1 MNKELE
7 KIINT
12 YEINELK
19 NDLQSATTVDNI
31 FIGVLGEFSSGKSSM
46 LNSILGKKI
55 LPAMDKATT
64 KSITYLK
71 SNVNQDDEIK
81 YFEIKEDDTEGEI
94 SLIDFQDIAKG
105 YRKGETVVSV
115 KSNEFLNNGYVF
127 IDTPGVSSLDQ
138 TDIDITYG
146 LLPKLDGILICIDSN
161 TGSLNAS
168 LRSFLESPEIELI
181 KEKILF
187 VLTKS
192 DQKTDESMIKISEG
206 FKKDINHYL
215 KVDDMDNRLVS
226 FSSQDVLENG
236 NKACVDKLL
245 HLFDISINARRK
257 QMQDLRL
264 KKQEERLKLK
274 IKDALKDLKN
284 KLSFDDSQF
293 KSERIKLEFDIE
305 SLNAQKSELKKK
317 LAKFEDKLFD
327 EIKEINKSV
336 SSKIVL
342 ECANVTPDEAN
353 LSVLYNQYIKQATTL
368 IGESVARFFK
378 DYNFIDSN
386 SLNIDFSEL
395 SSSVNAIIKKK
406 ELLTGL
412 ATAIAIAAAT
422 GGASVAANAAETTA
436 GAATKQAGQVAIKAV
451 AAETIVLNTGKEVGS
466 ATLTTIAENVVKEG
480 LKESLKQTL
489 KSKLISGLATVL
501 QGAKEINPI
510 EHLGAFLAKKTIA
523 LSLDVKLTEMG
534 RKICTKTLESIEDQI
549 EDVFIGIDERLKI
562 HENNLDVA
570 FEKKKQ
576 GKSEVESLKSNI
588 ESELIKLS

>member
-7 KIINT
+7 RIINT

-19 NDLQSATTVDNI
+19 NDLQSAKTVDNI

-71 SNVNQDDEIK
+71 SNVNQGDEIE
-81 YFEIKEDDTEGEI
+81 YFEINDDDTEERI

-115 KSNEFLNNGYVF
+115 RSNEFLNNGYVF

-168 LRSFLESPEIELI
+168 LKSFLESPEIELI

-206 FKKDINHYL
+206 FKNDINHYL

-236 NKACVDKLL
+236 NKVSVDNLL
-245 HLFDISINARRK
+245 NLFDISINARRK

-264 KKQEERLKLK
+264 KKQEESLKVK

-284 KLSFDDSQF
+284 KLTFDDSQF
-293 KSERIKLEFDIE
+293 KSERTKLEDDIE
-305 SLNAQKSELKKK
+305 SLSAQKSELKKK
-317 LAKFEDKLFD
+317 LAKFEDKLFG

-336 SSKIVL
+336 NAKIVL
-342 ECANVTPDEAN
+342 ECENVTPDEAK
-353 LSVLYNQYIKQATTL
+353 LSVLYNLYIEQATTL
-368 IGESVARFFK
+368 IGGSVARFFK

-436 GAATKQAGQVAIKAV
+436 GAAAKQAGQVAVKSV
-451 AAETIVLNTGKEVGS
+451 ATEAIALNTVKGVGS
-466 ATLTTIAENVVKEG
+466 ATVTTIANNVVKEG
-480 LKESLKQTL
+480 VKESLKQTL

-523 LSLDVKLTEMG
+523 SSLDIKLTEMG
-534 RKICTKTLESIEDQI
+534 RKICAKTLESIEDQI
-549 EDVFIGIDERLKI
+549 EDVFNGINERLKI
-562 HENNLDVA
+562 HENNLDLA

-576 GKSEVESLKSNI
+576 GKNEVESLKSNI
-588 ESELIKLS
+588 ENELIKLS

>member
-7 KIINT
+7 RVIDT
-12 YEINELK
+12 YEIKELK
-19 NDLQSATTVDNI
+19 NDLEALETVENI
-31 FIGVLGEFSSGKSSM
+31 YIGVLGEFSSGKSSL
-46 LNSILGKKI
+46 LNSILGKKV

-64 KSITYLK
+64 KSVTYLK
-71 SNVNQDDEIK
+71 SDANQENEIE
-81 YFEIKEDDTEGEI
+81 YFEIKDDDSEEKI
-94 SLIDFQDIAKG
+94 SLLEYQDIAKG
-105 YRKGETVVSV
+105 NRSGEAVVYV
-115 KSNEFLNNGYVF
+115 KSNDFLNKGYVF
-127 IDTPGVSSLDQ
+127 VDTPGVSSLDQ

-146 LLPKLDGILICIDSN
+146 LLPKLDGVLICIDCN

-168 LRSFLESPEIELI
+168 LKSFLQNPEIELI
-181 KEKILF
+181 KGKVLV

-192 DQKTDESMIKISEG
+192 DQKSKDSIDKIIDG
-206 FKKDINHYL
+206 FKTDINHYL
-215 KVDDMDNRLVS
+215 KVDDMDNHLVS
-226 FSSQDVLENG
+226 FSSQDVLEKG
-236 NKACVDKLL
+236 NKASVDNLL
-245 HLFDISINARRK
+245 NLFDISINSRKK

-264 KKQEERLKLK
+264 KKQEESLKVK

-293 KSERIKLEFDIE
+293 KLERIKLEADIE
-305 SLNAQKSELKKK
+305 SLHTQKSELKKK

-342 ECANVTPDEAN
+342 ECANVTPDEAK
-353 LSVLYNQYIKQATTL
+353 LSILYNQYIEQATTI

-386 SLNIDFSEL
+386 RLNIDFSEL

-422 GGASVAANAAETTA
+422 GGASAAANAAETTA
-436 GAATKQAGQVAIKAV
+436 GAAVKQGGQLAIKTV
-451 AAETIVLNTGKEVGS
+451 AAETIAK
-466 ATLTTIAENVVKEG
+466 NVV
-480 LKESLKQTL
+480 KESLKQTL
-489 KSKLISGLATVL
+489 KSKVINGLATAL

-510 EHLGAFLAKKTIA
+510 EHLGAFLAKQTIA
-523 LSLDVKLTEMG
+523 TSLDVKLTEMG
-534 RKICTKTLESIEDQI
+534 RKICNKTLESIEDQI
-549 EDVFIGIDERLKI
+549 EDVFNGIDERLKI

-576 GKSEVESLKSNI
+576 GKSEIENLKSNI
-588 ESELIKLS
+588 ENELIKLS

>member
-7 KIINT
+7 RIINT

-19 NDLQSATTVDNI
+19 NDLESAETVDNI

-46 LNSILGKKI
+46 LNSILGKKV
-55 LPAMDKATT
+55 LPAMDKPTT
-64 KSITYLK
+64 KSITYIK
-71 SNVNQDDEIK
+71 SNVNQDDEIE
-81 YFEIKEDDTEGEI
+81 YFEVKEDDTEEKI

-105 YRKGETVVSV
+105 SRKGETVVSV

-146 LLPKLDGILICIDSN
+146 LLPKLDGILICIDCN

-168 LRSFLESPEIELI
+168 LKSFLESPEIELI
-181 KEKILF
+181 KTKIVFL
-187 VLTKS
+187 LTKS
-192 DQKTDESMIKISEG
+192 DQKTDESMAKIIEG

-215 KVDDMDNRLVS
+215 KVDDMDNRIVS
-226 FSSQDVLENG
+226 FSSQDVLQNG
-236 NKACVDKLL
+236 NKVSVDNLL
-245 HLFDISINARRK
+245 HLFGNSINERRK

-264 KKQEERLKLK
+264 KKQEESLKLK

-284 KLSFDDSQF
+284 KLSFDESQF
-293 KSERIKLEFDIE
+293 KSERTKLEADIE
-305 SLNAQKSELKKK
+305 SLHTQKSELKKK

-342 ECANVTPDEAN
+342 ECANVTPDEAK
-353 LSVLYNQYIKQATTL
+353 LSVLYNQYIEQATSL

-378 DYNFIDSN
+378 DYNFVDSK

-395 SSSVNAIIKKK
+395 SSSVNAIIKTKDQ
-406 ELLTGL
+406 LTGL
-412 ATAIAIAAAT
+412 VTAIAIAAAT
-422 GGASVAANAAETTA
+422 AGTSAAANAAETAA
-436 GAATKQAGQVAIKAV
+436 GSAAKEAGQAAVKNVATKTIAV
-451 AAETIVLNTGKEVGS
+451 NTAKEVGK
-466 ATLTTIAENVVKEG
+466 TVVKQ
-480 LKESLKQTL
+480 SLKQSL
-489 KSKLISGLATVL
+489 KTKLISGLAIAL

-510 EHLGAFLAKKTIA
+510 EHLGAFLANKTIA
-523 LSLDVKLTEMG
+523 ASLDVKLNEIG
-534 RKICTKTLESIEDQI
+534 RKICNKTLESIEVQI
-549 EDVFIGIDERLKI
+549 EDVFNGIDERLKI

-576 GKSEVESLKSNI
+576 GKSEVENLKSNI
-588 ESELIKLS
+588 DIELINLG

>member
-7 KIINT
+7 RIINT

-19 NDLQSATTVDNI
+19 NDLQSAQTVDNI

-71 SNVNQDDEIK
+71 SNVNQDDEIE
-81 YFEIKEDDTEGEI
+81 YFEIKEDNTEENI

-168 LRSFLESPEIELI
+168 LKSFLESPEIELI

-192 DQKTDESMIKISEG
+192 DQKTDESMTKISEG
-206 FKKDINHYL
+206 FKNDINHYL
-215 KVDDMDNRLVS
+215 KVDDMANRLVS
-226 FSSQDVLENG
+226 FSSEDVLENG
-236 NKACVDKLL
+236 NKASVENLL

-264 KKQEERLKLK
+264 KKQEESLKLK

-284 KLSFDDSQF
+284 KLSFDDSDF
-293 KSERIKLEFDIE
+293 KSERIKLEADIE
-305 SLNAQKSELKKK
+305 SLHNQKSELRKK
-317 LAKFEDKLFD
+317 LVKFEDKLFD
-327 EIKEINKSV
+327 EIKAINKNV
-336 SSKIVL
+336 STKIVL
-342 ECANVTPDEAN
+342 ECENVTPDEEK
-353 LSVLYNQYIKQATTL
+353 LSVLYNQYIEQATSL

-422 GGASVAANAAETTA
+422 GGTSVAANAAETTA
-436 GAATKQAGQVAIKAV
+436 GAAAKQAGQIAIKTV
-451 AAETIVLNTGKEVGS
+451 AKEG
-466 ATLTTIAENVVKEG
+466 VKEAAK
-480 LKESLKQTL
+480 LSLKKVL
-489 KSKLISGLATVL
+489 FEKIAIISK
-501 QGAKEINPI
+501 GAKEINPI

-523 LSLDVKLTEMG
+523 SSLDVKLTEMG
-534 RKICTKTLESIEDQI
+534 RKICTKTLDSIEDQI
-549 EDVFIGIDERLKI
+549 EDVFNGIDERLKI
-562 HENNLDVA
+562 HENNLDIA

-576 GKSEVESLKSNI
+576 GKSEVESIKSNI
-588 ESELIKLS
+588 ENELIKLS